1 MEEKG
6 CGLGAEGEEGT
17 GRSRPVRKGGAGVR
31 ERERGR
37 RQGERKHLEMT
48 PLQDGARGLQ
58 ELGGPQRT
66 KTV

>member
-17 GRSRPVRKGGAGVR
+17 GRNRPVRKGGAGV
-31 ERERGR
+31 RERGR